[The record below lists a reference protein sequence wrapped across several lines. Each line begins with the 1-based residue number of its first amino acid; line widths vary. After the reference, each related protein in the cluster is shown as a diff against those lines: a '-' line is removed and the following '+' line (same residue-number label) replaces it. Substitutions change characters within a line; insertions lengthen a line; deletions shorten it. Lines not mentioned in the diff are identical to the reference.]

1 MAAILIVEDG
11 PVNRHFLATLLQG
24 HGHCV
29 LDASSGE
36 EALEIVRRN
45 KPDLVIVDL
54 MSPSVDGCQFV
65 MKLRGE
71 PGLGP
76 PQVVLRAATY
86 VEAEARLLAD
96 TLGAFLLPK
105 PADPETFL
113 SVVEA
118 ALSTPRRSP
127 GTSDPPIGDLLRP
140 VARKLQRQMTDL
152 ERLNVQLNRC
162 ITETN
167 TQLEVA
173 RSALDQEIKK
183 RLLAEQELTQ
193 ANLRLRDQ
201 AVRDGLTG
209 LYNRRYLEE
218 SLDREESRAKRSG
231 QPLGLMLI
239 DIDHFKR
246 FNDTLGHAAGDA
258 VLSAIGE
265 YLISAARGEDIVA
278 RYGGDEF
285 VLVMGQASQGTL
297 QERAEKLRHGVQ
309 ELEIEYD
316 GSRVGP
322 VTLSMGIAIYP
333 HHGESAQAA
342 LRVADAALYRAKQ
355 AGRNRVVLAD
365 RAEV

>member
-11 PVNRHFLATLLQG
+11 PVNRRFLATLLRG
-24 HGHCV
+24 HGHRV
-29 LDASSGE
+29 LDASDAQQ
-36 EALEIVRRN
+36 ALGIVRTEQ
-45 KPDLVIVDL
+45 PDLVLIDVL
-54 MSPSVDGCQFV
+54 TPSVDGYQFFA
-65 MKLRGE
+65 KLRAE
-71 PGLGP
+71 PGLVP
-76 PQVVLRAATY
+76 PQVVFRAASHI
-86 VEAEARLLAD
+86 EPEARALADALGAYFIAKPVNPQALLA
-96 TLGAFLLPK
+96 
-105 PADPETFL
+105 
-113 SVVEA
+113 VVDA
-118 ALSTPRRSP
+118 ALSKPQHPP
-127 GTSDPPIGDLLRP
+127 GAPDALIAELLRS
-140 VARKLQRQMTDL
+140 VARKLQSHAADL
-152 ERLNVQLNRC
+152 ERLNVQLDRR
-162 ITETN
+162 ITEAN
-167 TQLEVA
+167 TRLEVA
-173 RSALDQEIKK
+173 RSALDREITK
-183 RLLAEQELTQ
+183 RLWAEQELTQ
-193 ANLRLRDQ
+193 ANLRLRAQ
-201 AVRDGLTG
+201 AMRDGLTG

-285 VLVMGQASQGTL
+285 VLVMGQASQSTL
-297 QERAEKLRHGVQ
+297 RERAEKLRHGVQ

-333 HHGESAQAA
+333 HHGESAQAV
-342 LRVADAALYRAKQ
+342 LRVADAALYRAKL

-365 RAEV
+365 SAEV